1 MEVRLDAKVPGTVL
15 LRDEGS
21 GAVFYITNS
30 NVQQFDLTDDYVVMA
45 LFGDGSWEDDMQR
58 LQAREEEGGGGD
70 LVDVVMDQESFRDLI
85 SVMYD

>member
-1 MEVRLDAKVPGTVL
+1 
-15 LRDEGS
+15 
-21 GAVFYITNS
+21 
-30 NVQQFDLTDDYVVMA
+30 
-45 LFGDGSWEDDMQR
+45 MQR